1 MLNQNMWEPTLNRAN
16 LDSLGAG
23 SEEEKTDNEF
33 YGTEIPE
40 GIDNLEKYE
49 DIFQTGIS
57 QVPIIPIDIEDGIK
71 FEDFLTLPSAAIFF
85 DVSHKYFGHRINW
98 GFRQIGPE
106 YNTLGNP
113 YLQTNIR
120 EQYFSDRTYLLD
132 NKLNVLFKWKRTE
145 DGISLTEDNG
155 ETNKYDL
162 NLGFY
167 PGANMPIYNIGIGIY
182 NRDNGI
188 DPLTEEVPILDVNQN
203 GIVDSVQCTQSN
215 IIDFPDIELTCN
227 DLTPEDYYYE
237 EILSTQ
243 LYQPER
249 NRTSQY
255 SLSVTSPFEYIFKHN
270 ISFNV
275 FFSEKKDLI
284 EGIVNK
290 TIDKYIEQDNNDYYS
305 SSSRNESYNINI
317 RTAYTKRLESSFG
330 LNYTYYSYGY
340 EDHAYH
346 PEYFQQ
352 QKIYMMDLRLF
363 YDTLS
368 WIGKIDPG
376 INLSIGDGTSN
387 NFNQITFKIGSIMK
401 IIENLD
407 FSINL
412 NSKFKFIKNDNDNM
426 DFSND
431 YSGFLQLRYRF

>member
-1 MLNQNMWEPTLNRAN
+1 MGYR
-16 LDSLGAG
+16 
-23 SEEEKTDNEF
+23 
-33 YGTEIPE
+33 Y
-40 GIDNLEKYE
+40 Y
-49 DIFQTGIS
+49 
-57 QVPIIPIDIEDGIK
+57 
-71 FEDFLTLPSAAIFF
+71 DF
-85 DVSHKYFGHRINW
+85 
-98 GFRQIGPE
+98 
-106 YNTLGNP
+106 
-113 YLQTNIR
+113 
-120 EQYFSDRTYLLD
+120 
-132 NKLNVLFKWKRTE
+132 
-145 DGISLTEDNG
+145 
-155 ETNKYDL
+155 
-162 NLGFY
+162 
-167 PGANMPIYNIGIGIY
+167 
-182 NRDNGI
+182 
-188 DPLTEEVPILDVNQN
+188 
-203 GIVDSVQCTQSN
+203 
-215 IIDFPDIELTCN
+215 
-227 DLTPEDYYYE
+227 YYE

-270 ISFNV
+270 ISFNI

-317 RTAYTKRLESSFG
+317 RTTYTKRLESSFG

-376 INLSIGDGTSN
+376 INLSIGDGTRVPG
-387 NFNQITFKIGSIMK
+387 IV
-401 IIENLD
+401 
-407 FSINL
+407 
-412 NSKFKFIKNDNDNM
+412 
-426 DFSND
+426 
-431 YSGFLQLRYRF
+431 